1 MVALK
6 PWEWLALQ
14 RLYFA
19 KPKQGLAYLQNSFSP
34 FSDLEKSQGL
44 LDFEQCQKN
53 SYQLICWGCPHY
65 PTLLQQIYD
74 PPILLLAK
82 GKIETLSAHR
92 FVAVVGARKASDWG
106 IAKTKEIVRAWVAS
120 GFGIISGLAYGIDAQ
135 AHRSALEFGGLTWG
149 VLGSSLDCLYPFRH
163 SALAKKME
171 EQGGI
176 LSEFPLGSHP
186 EPFYFP
192 QRNRIISGLAQALV
206 VVEATETS
214 GSLITARFALDQGRE
229 VYVVPP
235 PSDAIRYAGN
245 IKLLEN
251 GATPLGGTYT
261 PKKMPDTF
269 GAPTSKRARHL
280 LELLKTPQTLESLLL
295 KTDKASSEILA
306 TLTQLESIGRVK
318 RKPGPKWQSH

>member
-14 RLYFA
+14 RRYFA
-19 KPKQGLAYLQNSFSP
+19 KPKEGLAALQNFLPP

-44 LDFEQCQKN
+44 LDFEQCQKK
-53 SYQLICWGCPHY
+53 SYQLICWGSPHY
-65 PTLLQQIYD
+65 PTLLGQIYD

-82 GKIETLSAHR
+82 GKTETFSAHR

-106 IAKTKEIVRAWVAS
+106 MAKTKEIVKDWVAS
-120 GFGIISGLAYGIDAQ
+120 GFGIVSGLAYGIDAQ
-135 AHRSALEFGGLTWG
+135 AHRSALEFGAPTWG
-149 VLGSSLDCLYPFRH
+149 VLGSSLDCLYPLRH
-163 SALAKKME
+163 SAMAKKME

-235 PSDAIRYAGN
+235 PSEDVRYSGN
-245 IKLLEN
+245 IQLLEN
-251 GATPLGGTYT
+251 GAAPLGGRYI
-261 PKKMPDTF
+261 PKSSPPIEVSDL
-269 GAPTSKRARHL
+269 P
-280 LELLKTPQTLESLLL
+280 LLKLLQTPQTLESLLL
-295 KTDKASSEILA
+295 KMDKTSSEILA
-306 TLTQLESIGRVK
+306 ALTQLESLGRIK
-318 RKPGPKWQSH
+318 RKPGPKWQSL